1 MKSYTLVHFKCML
14 QYLDPTQGALSRCSP
29 SSSPFF
35 RPGIQPGR
43 KQLPAL
49 CCLWSVWVWL
59 KHEGDSLG
67 LRLRGRRWAWGG
79 VGIKGCVSLEE
90 RGSL

>member
-1 MKSYTLVHFKCML
+1 ML
-14 QYLDPTQGALSRCSP
+14 TKL
-29 SSSPFF
+29 

-43 KQLPAL
+43 KRLLAL
-49 CCLWSVWVWL
+49 CSSWPLGVRL

-67 LRLRGRRWAWGG
+67 LTLRGRRWAWRG

>member
-1 MKSYTLVHFKCML
+1 ML
-14 QYLDPTQGALSRCSP
+14 PKLC
-29 SSSPFF
+29 
-35 RPGIQPGR
+35 PGTQPGKKR
-43 KQLPAL
+43 LPAL
-49 CCLWSVWVWL
+49 CSSWPLGVWL